1 MCVTTGTRPARSPI
15 AIVSPTP
22 TRELKPASG
31 VSRSWLGKFVRHFAA
46 GSSARTTSSTC
57 A

>member
-1 MCVTTGTRPARSPI
+1 MCVTTGTSPAFSPI

-22 TRELKPASG
+22 TRELKFDSG
-31 VSRSWLGKFVRHFAA
+31 VRRSWFGKFVRHFAA
-46 GSSARTTSSTC
+46 GSTTRTTSSTC